1 MLQTGADYDFLHQAY
16 YTRSLFVLSKTML
29 FLCERRFQEANPL
42 LQQISPDI
50 ENWVVSYQHLG
61 QAVAGQQ
68 KEYLQM
74 FYLVLQVCY
83 YLMVGQV
90 KSVKAVLKQLQ
101 QSIQTITAPDWPVDA
116 DLSRSREAD
125 QFIWMPREHLCVLVY
140 LVTVMHSMQ
149 AGFMEKAERYT
160 DKAIVRNS
168 TRDVQAALCT
178 SSSPTNWLCQ
188 ERSLS
193 GWSHVSSHMC
203 HQH

>member
-1 MLQTGADYDFLHQAY
+1 MLQTGADYAFLHQAY

-42 LQQISPDI
+42 LQQISPAI

-149 AGFMEKAERYT
+149 AGFMEKAG
-160 DKAIVRNS
+160 
-168 TRDVQAALCT
+168 TRAKQ
-178 SSSPTNWLCQ
+178 
-188 ERSLS
+188 
-193 GWSHVSSHMC
+193 
-203 HQH
+203 